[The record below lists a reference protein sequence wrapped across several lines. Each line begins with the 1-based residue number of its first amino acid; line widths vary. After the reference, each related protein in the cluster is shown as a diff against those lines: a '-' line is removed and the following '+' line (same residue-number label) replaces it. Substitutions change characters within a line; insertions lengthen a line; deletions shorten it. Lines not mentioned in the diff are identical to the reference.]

1 MLDDNYYMDLAIKE
15 AKKSLKTGGIPI
27 GALLVNSDGDIISK
41 GHNKLIQEDSVILH
55 AEMVAIENAGR
66 LSFND
71 YKDLTLYTTLSPC
84 PMCSGAIILYNI
96 PKVVIGD
103 NISLKGAEEFL
114 IKNNVD
120 IKVLNKSQ
128 CRDLFLNFVKD
139 NDNLWKK
146 ELERVG
152 NSTESL

>member
-1 MLDDNYYMDLAIKE
+1 MLDDNYYRDLAIKE

-71 YKDLTLYTTLSPC
+71 YMDLTLYTTLSPC